1 MVVVGAAP
9 ALAMSASSAP
19 LWAVFIA
26 NCILVFAAMP
36 KEVYQE
42 DQAMISLDA
51 QQFGS
56 ARGPFYILKVLHPR
70 GTALDFCI
78 SLPRKYTRLITSVAW
93 PMGSGLVNTC
103 VAQYFGSKDVTASMT
118 ALTSTGPG
126 NQGVQVP
133 DVVSIDSSGKAVQLV
148 IAGLQRTTPRSTRV
162 YLCAV
167 RRRF

>member
-1 MVVVGAAP
+1 MVVVGAAL

-51 QQFGS
+51 QQCGS
-56 ARGPFYILKVLHPR
+56 ARGPFYILKVLYPR

-78 SLPRKYTRLITSVAW
+78 
-93 PMGSGLVNTC
+93 
-103 VAQYFGSKDVTASMT
+103 
-118 ALTSTGPG
+118 
-126 NQGVQVP
+126 
-133 DVVSIDSSGKAVQLV
+133 
-148 IAGLQRTTPRSTRV
+148 
-162 YLCAV
+162 
-167 RRRF
+167 